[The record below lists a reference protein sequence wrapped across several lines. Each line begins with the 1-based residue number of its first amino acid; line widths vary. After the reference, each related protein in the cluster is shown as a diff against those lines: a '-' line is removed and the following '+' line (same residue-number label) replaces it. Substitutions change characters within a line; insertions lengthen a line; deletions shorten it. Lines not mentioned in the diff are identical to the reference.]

1 MTESTLPEGT
11 IVAQRLQVV
20 RVLGE
25 GGMGAVYEV
34 EHLLTK
40 HRRALKLLHPELASV
55 AGVVERFLREASAA
69 GRIGN
74 AHIVE
79 TFDAGTTEDGAPYL
93 VMEMLEGYS
102 LSSYLERR
110 GRLEPAEAVE
120 ILRQVCDGIQAA
132 HDRGIVH
139 RDLKPENI
147 FLLRN
152 PRHFVKILDF
162 GISKFDPALTGTTA
176 STLEGSVLGTPY
188 YMSPEQVR
196 GAKDV
201 DGSAD
206 VYALGVVFYECLAG
220 KRPFEAETLPHL
232 AVLIAEGNYAPV
244 SHARPGIP
252 VELDAVIA
260 RALSADRASR
270 YSSASAF
277 AEALDLVVQ
286 RNSFLNATQL
296 QGISSMPPSM
306 PAAPHAATAV
316 VPSFVPARLA
326 HAGTPAPVE
335 RGTAVEPQRRLPRS
349 TIALGLALLLAGA
362 AFALWKSIPPPGAA
376 GDTPPEVLRH
386 AAEPPAPAGGPT
398 DKPAEP
404 RAEPVVA
411 ASLEPLPAAPASGS
425 AASPVSGTPKAR
437 AGANATT
444 SAVPAPAPSR
454 RSTTHGLSEENPFR

>member
-79 TFDAGTTEDGAPYL
+79 TFDAGTTEDSAPYL

-120 ILRQVCDGIQAA
+120 IVRQVCDGIQSA
-132 HDRGIVH
+132 HDSGIVH

-147 FLLRN
+147 FLLKN

-206 VYALGVVFYECLAG
+206 VYALGVVLYECLAG
-220 KRPFEAETLPHL
+220 RRPFEAETLPHL
-232 AVLIAEGNYAPV
+232 AVLIAEGNYTPV

-260 RALSADRASR
+260 GALSADRSLR
-270 YSSASAF
+270 YRSASAF
-277 AEALDLVVQ
+277 AEALDFVVQ
-286 RNSFLNATQL
+286 RNSFANPTQL

-306 PAAPHAATAV
+306 PALPHAATAV
-316 VPSFVPARLA
+316 VPSFVPARPA
-326 HAGTPAPVE
+326 QAGTPAPVE
-335 RGTAVEPQRRLPRS
+335 RGTAIEPQRRLPRL
-349 TIALGLALLLAGA
+349 TVTLGVALLLAGA
-362 AFALWKSIPPPGAA
+362 GFALWKSSVRPVTGVETSDQA
-376 GDTPPEVLRH
+376 GPH
-386 AAEPPAPAGGPT
+386 AAAPPAASGPT

-404 RAEPVVA
+404 RAEPVVT
-411 ASLEPLPAAPASGS
+411 ASLEPLPAASASAS
-425 AASPVSGTPKAR
+425 AASPTSDTPKAR
-437 AGANATT
+437 VGGNPTA
-444 SAVPAPAPSR
+444 SAVPALVPSR
-454 RSTTHGLSEENPFR
+454 RSAAHGLSEENPFR

>member
-40 HRRALKLLHPELASV
+40 HRRALKLLHPELASE
-55 AGVVERFLREASAA
+55 ADVVERFLREASAA

-79 TFDAGTTEDGAPYL
+79 TFDAGTTEEGAPYL

-102 LSSYLERR
+102 LSSYLMRR

-120 ILRQVCDGIQAA
+120 IFRQVCDGIQAA
-132 HDRGIVH
+132 HDSGIVH

-206 VYALGVVFYECLAG
+206 VYALGVVLYECLAG

-252 VELDAVIA
+252 VELDEVIA
-260 RALSADRASR
+260 RALSANRTAR
-270 YSSASAF
+270 YPSASAF
-277 AEALDLVVQ
+277 AEALDSVVQ
-286 RNSFLNATQL
+286 RNSFANLTQL

-306 PAAPHAATAV
+306 SAAPDAATVV
-316 VPSFVPARLA
+316 VPSFVPARPA

-335 RGTAVEPQRRLPRS
+335 RGTAIEPQRRLS
-349 TIALGLALLLAGA
+349 GTAIALGVALLLAGA
-362 AFALWKSIPPPGAA
+362 ALAFWKLSPPPVTG
-376 GDTPPEVLRH
+376 GDTPPEGAAPH
-386 AAEPPAPAGGPT
+386 AAVPPALTGQAA
-398 DKPAEP
+398 DKPAP
-404 RAEPVVA
+404 PLVT
-411 ASLEPLPAAPASGS
+411 ASLEPLPVTPS
-425 AASPVSGTPKAR
+425 AASTVSPAPGISKTR
-437 AGANATT
+437 AGGTAAA
-444 SAVPAPAPSR
+444 SAVPAPVSSR
-454 RSTTHGLSEENPFR
+454 RSATHGLSEENPFR